1 MGYVAGLGKIS
12 STEIRSES
20 PKERN
25 NFRDLAAD
33 GRIID
38 NDWTQMVREVVD
50 GINVGQDAQKWCRDL
65 KNVLDLQVPSK
76 KGNFLTKGLIIGF
89 SMIHLDR

>member
-1 MGYVAGLGKIS
+1 
-12 STEIRSES
+12 
-20 PKERN
+20 
-25 NFRDLAAD
+25 
-33 GRIID
+33 
-38 NDWTQMVREVVD
+38 MVREVVD